1 MTRQRLWTEIL
12 IVLAVSFGIS
22 GLRGLLRVT
31 DALLDA
37 RPLNEQQV
45 TLHQS
50 LSNAPW
56 IDLGLQLASAGT
68 LFAYSARAGRTSA
81 GARDWPRSSAS
92 PASPSTPPPCT
103 WD

>member
-1 MTRQRLWTEIL
+1 M
-12 IVLAVSFGIS
+12 
-22 GLRGLLRVT
+22 T

-68 LFAYSARAGRTSA
+68 LFAYGALALYLLAGQFR
-81 GARDWPRSSAS
+81 PRWA
-92 PASPSTPPPCT
+92 
-103 WD
+103 DIG